1 MPSQPLHQSMDKT
14 MHSLE
19 PEQIENYEQQI
30 EQLKLALKD
39 KEQEIGKSENH
50 NTELENKLQKLL
62 IEFA

>member
-1 MPSQPLHQSMDKT
+1 MPKQTLHQSMDKT

-50 NTELENKLQKLL
+50 NIELEGKLQKLL
-62 IEFA
+62 MGK